1 MFASVAAAPAP
12 RHGGLHVPALK
23 SMFSLFLAL
32 KYLRPR
38 RGIASV
44 VTLLSIL
51 GVTIG
56 VAIVIIVRAVFTGF
70 GDTWQRKI
78 LDFKPHIVVR
88 PDYRGTLTNVEELCA
103 QYDAL
108 PGVIASSPS
117 IETRVLAEYDKR
129 ILAPILLGVD
139 AERIQKM
146 LPLEMWNGSFDL
158 HDSNVVIGVDMARQ
172 LGLTVG
178 DELLLY
184 SPMNLIDKDEIYFP
198 ERLNVSGVFSTG
210 QAEFDSG
217 YVFVSLPVAR
227 NLAGV
232 RSGANSINLRV
243 EHPHRLKPWYQG
255 GYSEGIVSEVR
266 TISREILGTPRIR
279 VSTWQELDSLI
290 FNAVATEKNM
300 MTLLLIFISI
310 VAIFCVVN
318 TIIVIT
324 IQKTHEV
331 GLLKALGF
339 STSQLTMTF
348 VLYGWIQC
356 LIGTALGIGLAFL
369 VLNNLQNL
377 VDFLASC
384 GMDVFPKAVYGLDAL
399 PWRVVPFE
407 IVQVAVL
414 VIVFCALAS
423 LLPAWRAAAM
433 APVNALRKE

>member
-1 MFASVAAAPAP
+1 MFPI
-12 RHGGLHVPALK
+12 
-23 SMFSLFLAL
+23 FLAL

-38 RGIASV
+38 RGIASL

-88 PDYRGTLTNVEELCA
+88 PDYRGTLTNVDKLCEA
-103 QYDAL
+103 YDAL
-108 PGVIASSPS
+108 EGVEASSPS

-158 HDSNVVIGVDMARQ
+158 HDSNVVIGVDMSRQ
-172 LGLTVG
+172 LGITVG

-184 SPMNLIDKDEIYFP
+184 SPMNLVNKDEIYFP
-198 ERLNVSGVFSTG
+198 ERLTVSGVFSTG
-210 QAEFDSG
+210 QADFDSG

-227 NLAGV
+227 DLAGV
-232 RSGANSINLRV
+232 SSGANSINIRV
-243 EHPHRLKPWYQG
+243 AEPHQLKPWYQE
-255 GYSEGIVSEVR
+255 GYTQGLVADVR
-266 TISREILGTPRIR
+266 RTTQHILGTFRVR

-300 MTLLLIFISI
+300 MTLLLIFISV

-324 IQKTHEV
+324 VQKTHEV
-331 GLLKALGF
+331 GLLKSLGF
-339 STSQLTMTF
+339 STTQLTMTF

-356 LIGTALGIGLAFL
+356 IIGTTLGVGLAFL
-369 VLNNLQNL
+369 VLYNLQNI
-377 VDFLASC
+377 VDGLATF
-384 GMDVFPKAVYGLDAL
+384 GLEVFPKAIYGLDAL
-399 PWRVVPFE
+399 PWRVLPIEV
-407 IVQVAVL
+407 IQVVIL

-433 APVNALRKE
+433 TPVNALRKE